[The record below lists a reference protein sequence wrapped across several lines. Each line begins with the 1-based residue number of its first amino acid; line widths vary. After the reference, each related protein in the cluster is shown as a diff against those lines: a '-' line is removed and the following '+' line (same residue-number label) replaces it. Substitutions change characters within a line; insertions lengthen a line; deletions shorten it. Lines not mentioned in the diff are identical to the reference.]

1 LRERQDRLDSL
12 GVSLLAVGTR
22 EDYQARNLMDEG
34 ISVEL
39 LLDPEDEIRQLLGA
53 AARFEW
59 WRLLHPAGAVSY
71 AKSLGQAKRF
81 DPIWAEANQRPGIL
95 LLDAQLEIAWTKMGS
110 RIGDYPDPDEVI
122 DTVESLIRDDPTG
135 P

>member
-1 LRERQDRLDSL
+1 MRERQDRLDSL
-12 GVSLLAVGTR
+12 GVSLIAVGTR
-22 EDYQARNLMDEG
+22 EDYQARSLIDQG
-34 ISVEL
+34 IGVEL

-71 AKSLGQAKRF
+71 AKAVGQAKRF

-95 LLDAQLEIAWTKMGS
+95 LLDAQLEIAWTRMGS
-110 RIGDYPDPDEVI
+110 RIGDYPTADEVI
-122 DTVESLIRDDPTG
+122 DTVASAIRSDPSAS
-135 P
+135 

>member
-1 LRERQDRLDSL
+1 MRERQDRLDSL
-12 GVSLLAVGTR
+12 GVSLIAVGTR
-22 EDYQARNLMDEG
+22 EDYQARNLIDQG
-34 ISVEL
+34 IGVEL

-71 AKSLGQAKRF
+71 AKSLSQAKRF

-95 LLDAQLEIAWTKMGS
+95 LLDTQLEIAWMQMGS
-110 RIGDYPDPDEVI
+110 RIGDYPKADEVM
-122 DTVESLIRDDPTG
+122 DTVTSAIRPG
-135 P
+135 PSAS